1 MKKIIHTD
9 KAPKAVGP
17 YSQATEANG
26 MLFISGQLGINPET
40 GQLAEGVEAQTRQ
53 VLANMKAILEAAG
66 YEVKD
71 VVKCTCL
78 LKDMNDFKAM
88 NAIYGEFFNS
98 EPPARAAFGVCRL
111 PLDGLVEIEAIAVR

>member
-1 MKKIIHTD
+1 MKKIIHTE

-26 MLFISGQLGINPET
+26 MLFISGQIGINPET
-40 GQLAEGVEAQTRQ
+40 GIMAEGVEAQTRQ
-53 VLANMKAILEAAG
+53 VLSNLKAILDKAG
-66 YEVKD
+66 YDVKD

-88 NAIYGEFFNS
+88 NTIYAEFFNS
-98 EPPARAAFGVCRL
+98 EPPARAAFGVSRL
-111 PLDGLVEIEAIAVR
+111 PLDALVEIEAIAVK